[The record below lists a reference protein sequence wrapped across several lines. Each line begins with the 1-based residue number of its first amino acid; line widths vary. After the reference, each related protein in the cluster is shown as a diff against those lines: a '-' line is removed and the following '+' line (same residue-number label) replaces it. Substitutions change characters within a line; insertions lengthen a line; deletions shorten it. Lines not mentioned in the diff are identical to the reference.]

1 LLAGLDLKKINKW
14 IGDPRRKPCAKSLT
28 SATVLK
34 LNLFTALQPKIH
46 SSHLQEEEDLGLAG
60 NALLE
65 SAAVLRPHLM
75 SNSNSWLAFE

>member
-34 LNLFTALQPKIH
+34 LNLFTALLPKIH
-46 SSHLQEEEDLGLAG
+46 STCPKTIYKSELSIPIPCWKAG
-60 NALLE
+60 N
-65 SAAVLRPHLM
+65 LRK
-75 SNSNSWLAFE
+75 